1 MTDDTNVAVMPM
13 RGFVIGRQ
21 HCRQPGDDL
30 RLICL
35 LDHGHDGEHRFVP
48 WEGCLIRVPFGEGTV
63 PFHGFANG

>member
-30 RLICL
+30 RQICL
-35 LDHGHDGEHRFVP
+35 LDHGHQGDHRFVP
-48 WEGCLIRVPFGEGTV
+48 WEGCLMRVPFGSGTV
-63 PFHGFANG
+63 PFHGFAG